1 VNLALNKHVLIFL
14 LLSIG
19 LIVLPHSNNIPPI
32 IFGYFCLLLIWR
44 FIAVWRVEYIPS
56 KLLLTLLTIIGIA
69 LIISRHQGLLGRD
82 AGTTLFITALAL
94 KLMEIKQERDLYLV
108 TYLAFV
114 VASSQF
120 LYTQSLLMAAYI
132 IFVCCVLLATLVC
145 INSHKPQTLAAL
157 KTASLLL
164 AQAIPLTIALFL
176 LFPRIEAPRWMLFED
191 EHKARTG
198 LGDTMEAGSISE
210 LITSDELVFRVTFE
224 GAVPPPSERYWRGPV
239 LARTDGKRWFY
250 AGNRGFKPDLKQ
262 FDGQRYSY
270 TLLMEAQEKNWVFAL
285 ELPVATSANLTQNS
299 NYQLLTNSDSTKRS
313 EYKIVS
319 YTHYNTGELSESER
333 DNALQL
339 PAEPSDRMKQLV
351 TQLHGFDSSANNFIA
366 QLLNHFRQEKFYYT
380 LTPPLMENNPIES
393 FLFETRH
400 GFCSHYASAFVY
412 LMRVANIPARV
423 VTGYQGGEF
432 NKLGNFLEIR
442 QADAHAWAEVWI
454 SGRGWIRIDPTAAIA
469 PERIEQ
475 ETVMQQSTEGLI
487 SFSNQTSIAMQWL
500 KNTRQLWRNVDYQW
514 QRWVI
519 NYNSANQLKLL
530 SSWGIA
536 DIKQM
541 LHWLLFI
548 GGAIAALLTAALLYQ
563 QHKTID
569 PILACYN
576 RFTAKLAKVGLI
588 KASHEGAKDF
598 AARAVLVLPEKSA
611 SIEQITQLFIEL
623 RYGRHANNDSV
634 KQLQQLIRNFKVGVK

>member
-1 VNLALNKHVLIFL
+1 
-14 LLSIG
+14 
-19 LIVLPHSNNIPPI
+19 
-32 IFGYFCLLLIWR
+32 
-44 FIAVWRVEYIPS
+44 
-56 KLLLTLLTIIGIA
+56 
-69 LIISRHQGLLGRD
+69 
-82 AGTTLFITALAL
+82 
-94 KLMEIKQERDLYLV
+94 
-108 TYLAFV
+108 
-114 VASSQF
+114 
-120 LYTQSLLMAAYI
+120 
-132 IFVCCVLLATLVC
+132 
-145 INSHKPQTLAAL
+145 
-157 KTASLLL
+157 
-164 AQAIPLTIALFL
+164 
-176 LFPRIEAPRWMLFED
+176 
-191 EHKARTG
+191 
-198 LGDTMEAGSISE
+198 
-210 LITSDELVFRVTFE
+210 
-224 GAVPPPSERYWRGPV
+224 
-239 LARTDGKRWFY
+239 
-250 AGNRGFKPDLKQ
+250 
-262 FDGQRYSY
+262 
-270 TLLMEAQEKNWVFAL
+270 
-285 ELPVATSANLTQNS
+285 
-299 NYQLLTNSDSTKRS
+299 
-313 EYKIVS
+313 
-319 YTHYNTGELSESER
+319 
-333 DNALQL
+333 
-339 PAEPSDRMKQLV
+339 
-351 TQLHGFDSSANNFIA
+351 
-366 QLLNHFRQEKFYYT
+366 
-380 LTPPLMENNPIES
+380 MENNPIES